1 MRYTSIGGL
10 KSSKTVL
17 GTDYYGQTVDKSE
30 VFQLIDLYREHGG
43 NHIDTAKIYSS
54 GESERLIGEWLRS
67 RGRDGIIVATK
78 GGHPEFDTMDI
89 PRLSTAEL
97 EYDLDGSLARLG
109 VDCIDLYWLHRDGNG
124 VDCGEVIEALNSFV
138 KKGKI
143 RFFGASNWSAER
155 INAANE
161 YAAKHGLYGFCAS
174 QIKFSPA
181 ITSPSFSDDPTLVE
195 MNEKEFEY
203 YKTSKLPVLAF
214 APQAKGFFSKM
225 AAGGEAALSAKA
237 RDRYLCAENLKRL
250 ERIKTLA
257 EDYGYPV
264 AAIVCALL
272 SSVRSTEVLPIIG
285 GKNESQLS
293 ESLRGADIVLD
304 DAAVKEIIGF

>member
-1 MRYTSIGGL
+1 MRYTNIGGL

-17 GTDYYGQTVDKSE
+17 GTDYYGQTVDKSG
-30 VFQLIDLYREHGG
+30 VFRLIDLYREYGG

-67 RGRDGIIVATK
+67 RGRDSIIVATK

-89 PRLSTAEL
+89 PRLSAAEL

-124 VDCGEVIEALNSFV
+124 VDYGEVIEALNSFV

-225 AAGGEAALSAKA
+225 SAGGKAALSAKA

-257 EDYGYPV
+257 EDYGCPV

-272 SSVRSTEVLPIIG
+272 LSVRGAEVLPIIG

-304 DAAVKEIIGF
+304 DAVVKEIIGF